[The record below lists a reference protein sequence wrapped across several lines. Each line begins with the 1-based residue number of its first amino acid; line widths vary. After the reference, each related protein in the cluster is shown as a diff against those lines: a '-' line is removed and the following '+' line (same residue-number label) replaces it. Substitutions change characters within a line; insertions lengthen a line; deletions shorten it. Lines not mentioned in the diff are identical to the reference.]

1 MIEVLSISAFE
12 FMNEHLSVQPALSS
26 NLMHLLDSLNSRCIV
41 SLLDVGGY
49 F

>member
-26 NLMHLLDSLNSRCIV
+26 NYNLMHLLDSLNSRCIV
-41 SLLDVGGY
+41 SLLDVGG
-49 F
+49 